1 MIEVTGLTKRYGKK
15 TAVDNLTF
23 TVRRGEIVGFLGPNG
38 AGKSTTMN
46 MLTGY
51 LAPSVGTVY
60 VNGYNMMDA
69 PEKAKEYVGYLPELP
84 PLYMD
89 MTVNEYL
96 NFVFGLKKCKFPR
109 KEHLDEVCEV
119 VRISHVRHRM
129 IRNLSKGYKQR
140 VGLAQALIND
150 PKILILDEPTVGLDP
165 KEIVEI
171 RNLIQKLGQSRTVIL
186 SSHVISEIQSVCE
199 RVIIINE
206 GVLVADALTEDLA
219 RSAAANSRYAVRIA
233 APEDQ
238 VVPVLSAIP
247 GMLSVELKGCMEP
260 GTVDI
265 LIEAEKDVDIR
276 RALFEECAK
285 RGWYILVITPVG
297 VSLED
302 IFLQLVDQSSVKQDG
317 DPLTL
322 DEASPAEESEKEE
335 EEVDVP

>member
-15 TAVDNLTF
+15 AAVDNLTF
-23 TVRRGEIVGFLGPNG
+23 SVRRGEIVGFLGPNG

-51 LAPSVGTVY
+51 IAPTVGTVY
-60 VNGYNMMDA
+60 INGYNMMDA
-69 PEKAKEYVGYLPELP
+69 PEKAKEFVGYLPEIP

-109 KEHLDEVCEV
+109 REHLNEVCEV
-119 VRISHVRHRM
+119 VKISHVRHRM
-129 IRNLSKGYKQR
+129 IRNLSKGYRQR

-186 SSHVISEIQSVCE
+186 SSHVLSEIQAVCE

-206 GVLVADALTEDLA
+206 GVLVADAFTDELA

-247 GMLSVELKGCMEP
+247 GMLKVELQGSMEP
-260 GTVDI
+260 GTVDV
-265 LIEAEKDVDIR
+265 LIEAQPEVDIR

-302 IFLQLVDQSSVKQDG
+302 IFLQLVDQSSVTHTEE
-317 DPLTL
+317 PLTL
-322 DEASPAEESEKEE
+322 DQGEDEKEAE
-335 EEVDVP
+335 QE

>member
-15 TAVDNLTF
+15 AAVDNLTF
-23 TVRRGEIVGFLGPNG
+23 TVRRGEVIGFLGPNG

-51 LAPSVGTVY
+51 LAPTVGTIY
-60 VNGYNMMDA
+60 INGYNLMDA
-69 PEKAKEYVGYLPELP
+69 PEKAKEYVGYLPEIP
-84 PLYMD
+84 PLYQD

-109 KEHLDEVCEV
+109 REHLNEVCDV

-129 IRNLSKGYKQR
+129 IRNLSKGYRQR

-171 RNLIQKLGQSRTVIL
+171 RNLIQKLGQTRTVIL
-186 SSHVISEIQSVCE
+186 SSHVLSEIQSVCE

-206 GVLVADALTEDLA
+206 GHLIADALTEDLA
-219 RSAAANSRYAVRIA
+219 RSATANSRYAVRIA
-233 APEDQ
+233 APQDQ

-247 GMLSVELKGCMEP
+247 GMLKVELQGSMEP
-260 GTVDI
+260 GTVDVM
-265 LIEAEKDVDIR
+265 IEAEQDVDIR

-302 IFLQLVDQSSVKQDG
+302 IFLQLVDQSSVRAQRE
-317 DPLTL
+317 PLTL
-322 DEASPAEESEKEE
+322 DQGNCDEISEEQED
-335 EEVDVP
+335 DVE

>member
-15 TAVDNLTF
+15 AAVDNLSF
-23 TVRRGEIVGFLGPNG
+23 TVRRGEIIGFLGPNG

-51 LAPSVGTVY
+51 LAPTVGTVY
-60 VNGYNMMDA
+60 INGYNLMDA
-69 PEKAKEYVGYLPELP
+69 PEKAKEYVGYLPEIP
-84 PLYMD
+84 PLYLD

-109 KEHLDEVCEV
+109 KEHLDEVCDV

-129 IRNLSKGYKQR
+129 IRNLSKGYRQR

-171 RNLIQKLGQSRTVIL
+171 RNLIQKLGQTRTVIL
-186 SSHVISEIQSVCE
+186 SSHVLSEIQSVCE

-206 GVLVADALTEDLA
+206 GHLIADALTEDLA
-219 RSAAANSRYAVRIA
+219 RSATANSRYAVRIA
-233 APEDQ
+233 APQEE
-238 VVPVLSAIP
+238 VVPVLSALP
-247 GMLSVELKGCMEP
+247 GMLKVELQGSMEP
-260 GTVDI
+260 GTVDVM
-265 LIEAEKDVDIR
+265 IEAQQDVDIR

-302 IFLQLVDQSSVKQDG
+302 IFLQLVGQSSVRPESE
-317 DPLTL
+317 PLTL
-322 DEASPAEESEKEE
+322 DQAAGENSEEKEDDGE
-335 EEVDVP
+335 

>member
-15 TAVDNLTF
+15 AAVDNLTF
-23 TVRRGEIVGFLGPNG
+23 TVRRGEVIGFLGPNG

-51 LAPSVGTVY
+51 LAPTVGTIY
-60 VNGYNMMDA
+60 INGYNLMDA
-69 PEKAKEYVGYLPELP
+69 PEKAKEYVGYLPEIP

-109 KEHLDEVCEV
+109 REHLNEVCEV

-129 IRNLSKGYKQR
+129 IRNLSKGYRQR

-171 RNLIQKLGQSRTVIL
+171 RNLIQRLGQTRTVIL
-186 SSHVISEIQSVCE
+186 SSHVLSEIQSVCE

-206 GVLVADALTEDLA
+206 GHLIADALTEDLA

-233 APEDQ
+233 APQDE

-247 GMLSVELKGCMEP
+247 GMLKVELQGSMEP
-260 GTVDI
+260 GTVDVM
-265 LIEAEKDVDIR
+265 IEAEQDVDIR

-302 IFLQLVDQSSVKQDG
+302 IFLQLVDQSSVRAQS

-322 DEASPAEESEKEE
+322 NEGDTAETTEEKEE
-335 EEVDVP
+335 DAE